1 MNAKRVLPLAL
12 LYAADSYRIRGR
24 TRFQKLAFL
33 AEQRLEDEGISAYDF
48 IPYDYGPFTDD
59 LYIELEFLRDKGL
72 VEESRT
78 RTYGG
83 DERYDYKLTREGR
96 QTFEQ
101 NIPEEPSSPAEN
113 RFETLTEVA
122 NDVVSEYNSIPIS
135 NLLKYVYEEYPEYA
149 ENSVLY

>member
-33 AEQRLEDEGISAYDF
+33 AEQRLEKEGINAYDF

-59 LYIELEFLRDKGL
+59 LYIELEYLRDCGL

-83 DERYDYKLTREGR
+83 DERYDYKLTQRGR

-101 NIPEEPSSPAEN
+101 DIPENPSSPGEK
-113 RFETLTEVA
+113 RFETLMMIA
-122 NDVVSEYNSIPIS
+122 NDIVSEYNDIPIS
-135 NLLKYVYEEYPEYA
+135 NLLEYVYEEYPEYA
-149 ENSVLY
+149 ENSILY